1 VSRVGGASRGP
12 GDTLATVAVLAPEH
26 TGWTTQAQPSLYWY
40 VSRPAVTRVELT
52 VIDERTLQPLLEVS
66 LPVPEKAGI
75 QRLVLAE
82 QGITLKPEVEY
93 QWSVALVPDPE
104 ERSKDMVASGT
115 IKHVLPSEALSQ
127 RLKAASRTELPYL
140 YAAEGYWY
148 DAIAAI
154 SELINQRPHDAG
166 LREQRSALLRQVGLA
181 EAAQHDKP

>member
-75 QRLVLAE
+75 QRLALAE

-104 ERSKDMVASGT
+104 ERSKDIIASDT
-115 IKHVLPSEALSQ
+115 IKRVLPSEAL
-127 RLKAASRTELPYL
+127 L
-140 YAAEGYWY
+140 G
-148 DAIAAI
+148 D
-154 SELINQRPHDAG
+154 
-166 LREQRSALLRQVGLA
+166 
-181 EAAQHDKP
+181 